1 MVESWPSKAGVL
13 GSIPGQGAKSPYA
26 SCSPPPQKN
35 PKHKGSNIVTNSVKT
50 QNDPHKKKTKQKRL
64 AT

>member
-26 SCSPPPQKN
+26 SWPKKQNKQT
-35 PKHKGSNIVTNSVKT
+35 KHKGSNIVTNSVKT
-50 QNDPHKKKTKQKRL
+50 SKMIHMKTKQKRL